1 MLLTDTIACHAI
13 PRWGTEGLN
22 LLVPSS
28 DTDSHDKAI
37 RSLLSV
43 LANQDA
49 MPVLNWRA
57 ATELL
62 FKGRKWNA
70 KTVTRKIASRR
81 GPKEEKKYRFV
92 IPVTTWAPDRIHPAL
107 SLLCPR
113 SEVQLDP
120 RTHPAILRL
129 LADGNTSGFIEDFIT
144 FDENDAL
151 NRVTSEGSKYFGAV
165 ADPDRELAEPLFARS
180 YLDLIR
186 LAIDEDKCDESV
198 EHKLINA
205 LLLPDIHGQAT
216 PLPNLYFSAPLP
228 SDIPGLHLPPVL
240 HEDLVAHPL
249 FRRKK
254 WRRPKY
260 TMTKFLEGGTLQT
273 ADEDTRRLFW
283 QWLRQNERSVTTHE
297 RSKLANLSIWPDGDG
312 CLCRISDL
320 CYPRSQR
327 VGTVLADSIRRPH
340 EQVHRSKLVSAG
352 GRARTSIRR
361 VPTGDEITH
370 WLDTRMA
377 GFKVGEKPDA
387 ATIEDLHRFETD
399 LAILMK
405 ETAIA
410 RLLDAAEF
418 TLPALA
424 QDGSVQPRTALVTPK
439 RTNDRLALSGRF
451 LLEDRQRA
459 AVLDRLSPALSAPT
473 AAMLL
478 DTFSEDP
485 GNFSALHPRL
495 RQILSVT
502 EPDDDERLQLAN
514 MPIIPVQGQP
524 LPPSTLAFTGTRRD
538 YWGNWKFRLSG
549 KGLSQ
554 EDQRRY
560 RAAGVTSAL
569 PNSETSRIF
578 LEWLASQD
586 QSVLQHHIPCVLR
599 HILHKEGPAEWAKI
613 FTDTPFIPVRGQDG
627 LRLVSLRTAQRRLVY
642 LPDAE
647 HLADTIIHRDPD
659 ILLVIQYVKEVTEP
673 ISRPLRNLGI
683 GSLREALTE
692 PQNVT
697 GTGDVVRASEDILV
711 RFRDLQSPRYRR
723 TFLKRLDALGVE
735 SDLVR
740 HDWHDRLGRIKGI
753 YFADKVEARY
763 RFRRKSYPFEVD
775 VGFDP
780 GSGIFWMK
788 QNHCIKL
795 RRFYESIAEQL
806 VFKPSARPI
815 DLLALERAVELEIN
829 DPTFGRPTAPGSDPN
844 YGNPPAKDTSRNK
857 HDQDE
862 DDGVEAE
869 LGEAVFG
876 HSPFEPNP
884 RRNVPEPGPIPS
896 RSKRTSRRSERRNG
910 APGASEDHSH
920 STPTPELEKGHIDLL
935 NLKHYAS
942 HCQICLCKQP
952 PRVLAPEGSYI
963 QWEEVRRRV
972 VEAHHV
978 DLKSAGGA
986 RHAGNLILLCKLHH
1000 DNYGQRLTGTA
1011 VAAALRG
1018 NTKEHEIH
1026 FGTNSE
1032 VKGQKIKLEIPD
1044 TGEVV
1049 ELFFTDY
1056 HADFWLSHRRTSD

>member
-1 MLLTDTIACHAI
+1 MVLKVLKSMDAQVARDLDSGTDRQFVTEADWIPGFWNYLLDLDCEDLVAELIQNDLDQDATRTVISFEEDRLVCEGNGKPVEADGWQRLRKIQGAGGTVPAKRGKIGVKNHGLKTAFTVGDELQLMSGGQAIIQTLYANGRNKPPYPGASSQPFAHPQAPTDGCRVTIQYRNTDIEPPQGEANVLGAIGTQEIDELFLSACASVPEQFVGIVSPEVVPRYEIVLRHWQLGEARFCFSCTRPRKISKRIELFRRRCTVSGTASSLPEGLQEQAARRLVPLQGRLRQRVADFFRRRRYFFVEVSWPIDRRGRPGTGIGRFRYPIGYPQDSHEARTGHSAYFNAPVASDNKRHGPARNEATNTELRTACESLLTDTIACHTI
-13 PRWGTEGLN
+13 PHWGTEGLN

-70 KTVTRKIASRR
+70 KTVARKIASRR

-92 IPVTTWAPDRIHPAL
+92 IPVTTWAPDRILPAL

-120 RTHPAILRL
+120 RTHPAIVRL
-129 LADGNTSGFIEDFIT
+129 LTDRNTSGFIEDFIT
-144 FDENDAL
+144 FDENDAF
-151 NRVTSEGSKYFGAV
+151 NRVTSEGNKYFGPV
-165 ADPDRELAEPLFARS
+165 ADPDREFAEPLFARS

-216 PLPNLYFSAPLP
+216 PLPDLYFSAPLP
-228 SDIPGLHLPPVL
+228 SDIPGLRLPPVL

-249 FRRKK
+249 FKRKK
-254 WRRPKY
+254 WRRQKY

-283 QWLRQNERSVTTHE
+283 QWLRQNERSVTAHE

-312 CLCRISDL
+312 CLHRISDL

-327 VGTVLADSIRRPH
+327 VGAVLADSIRRPH
-340 EQVHRSKLVSAG
+340 EQVRRSKLVSAG

-377 GFKVGEKPDA
+377 GFKMGEKPDA
-387 ATIEDLHRFETD
+387 AIIEDLHRFETD

-424 QDGSVQPRTALVTPK
+424 QDGSVQPRTVLVIPK

-459 AVLDRLSPALSAPT
+459 AVLNRLSPALSAPT

-599 HILHKEGPAEWAKI
+599 HILHKDGPAKWAES

-627 LRLVSLRTAQRRLVY
+627 LRLVSLRTAQHRPVY

-659 ILLVIQYVKEVTEP
+659 VLLVI
-673 ISRPLRNLGI
+673 
-683 GSLREALTE
+683 
-692 PQNVT
+692 
-697 GTGDVVRASEDILV
+697 
-711 RFRDLQSPRYRR
+711 
-723 TFLKRLDALGVE
+723 
-735 SDLVR
+735 
-740 HDWHDRLGRIKGI
+740 
-753 YFADKVEARY
+753 
-763 RFRRKSYPFEVD
+763 
-775 VGFDP
+775 
-780 GSGIFWMK
+780 
-788 QNHCIKL
+788 
-795 RRFYESIAEQL
+795 
-806 VFKPSARPI
+806 
-815 DLLALERAVELEIN
+815 
-829 DPTFGRPTAPGSDPN
+829 
-844 YGNPPAKDTSRNK
+844 
-857 HDQDE
+857 
-862 DDGVEAE
+862 
-869 LGEAVFG
+869 
-876 HSPFEPNP
+876 
-884 RRNVPEPGPIPS
+884 
-896 RSKRTSRRSERRNG
+896 
-910 APGASEDHSH
+910 
-920 STPTPELEKGHIDLL
+920 
-935 NLKHYAS
+935 
-942 HCQICLCKQP
+942 
-952 PRVLAPEGSYI
+952 
-963 QWEEVRRRV
+963 
-972 VEAHHV
+972 
-978 DLKSAGGA
+978 
-986 RHAGNLILLCKLHH
+986 
-1000 DNYGQRLTGTA
+1000 
-1011 VAAALRG
+1011 
-1018 NTKEHEIH
+1018 
-1026 FGTNSE
+1026 
-1032 VKGQKIKLEIPD
+1032 
-1044 TGEVV
+1044 
-1049 ELFFTDY
+1049 
-1056 HADFWLSHRRTSD
+1056 